1 MKSTMSWF
9 NYKLKFVLTQALI
22 RIISARVQ
30 FSSGKL
36 YYYFTFLSTS
46 AAPTDSS
53 KINKPVKWLDFEST
67 ENDEWG
73 LTTTGVVAEMTNAN

>member
-1 MKSTMSWF
+1 
-9 NYKLKFVLTQALI
+9 VLTQALI

-53 KINKPVKWLDFEST
+53 KINKPVK
-67 ENDEWG
+67 
-73 LTTTGVVAEMTNAN
+73 